1 MPRKEK
7 FDESFP
13 LKIKLADGRVW
24 EIETG
29 DYVSIDAL
37 DLDEGLIEQPRK
49 VAWINAIY
57 AGARLE
63 RNRIKRALD
72 KLEGKLRKRAIE
84 DLGDD
89 KKPTEKAI
97 DAWIQ
102 EQAEYEVAWERVEKA
117 DWELGMINSV
127 KEGLRDR
134 RDSLV
139 ALSLNSR
146 REREQDTGKTV
157 AAQRAREL
165 DEEYKRGLKD
175 RSRR

>member
-1 MPRKEK
+1 MAKKQEI
-7 FDESFP
+7 DESFP
-13 LKIKLADGRVW
+13 LKIKLADGRIW

-29 DYVSIDAL
+29 DYVRIDER
-37 DLDEGLIEQPRK
+37 DLNEGLIEQPRK

-72 KLEGKLRKRAIE
+72 KLEAKLRKRAID

-102 EQAEYEVAWERVEKA
+102 EQSEYEVAWERVERA
-117 DWELGMINSV
+117 DWELGMINAV

-139 ALSLNSR
+139 ALNLNSR
-146 REREQDTGKTV
+146 REWEQDPGKSV
-157 AAQRAREL
+157 AHQRAREL
-165 DEEYKRGLKD
+165 DEDYQKRLKE
-175 RSRR
+175 RRR